1 MTEDC
6 LLYVKAVRNTIDNT
20 YVKLSESSGIASR
33 TALRLP
39 VNILGHNAADEIL
52 HKVLY
57 RTVAELDSANTDF
70 FSL

>member
-6 LLYVKAVRNTIDNT
+6 SLYVKAVRNTIDNT

-52 HKVLY
+52 HKVFY